1 LEINMALTEL
11 HPVSE
16 LQVMAFTSSLGS
28 TPVATYARA
37 PFRGKVLKV
46 GVVQSAA
53 VTGTATVTAAI
64 NGAAIT
70 GGAMSVTGGSAGSH
84 FSAIPS
90 GANDV
95 NEDDVISFTP
105 AGATGTVTGHCYAV
119 IRRS

>member
-1 LEINMALTEL
+1 MPLTEL

-16 LQVMAFTSSLGS
+16 ALVMAFTSSLGS
-28 TPVATYARA
+28 TPVATYVRA

-46 GVVQSAA
+46 GVVQSGA
-53 VTGTATVTAAI
+53 VTGTSTVTTAI
-64 NGAAIT
+64 NGASIA
-70 GGAMSVTGGSAGSH
+70 GGAVAVTGGSAGSH
-84 FSAIPS
+84 FSTTPT

-105 AGATGTVTGHCYAV
+105 AGATGTAAGHCYAI